1 MKAGFWAEASA
12 PTFFGLIAFIKK
24 DKILYI
30 DSKPIRAIMLHP
42 LHRQRYQD
50 FQKALEQ
57 LQKTVTAKDLQESA
71 LLDNV
76 REVQKLFQSQI
87 ANLSAE
93 DCAPDDA
100 SRWQSIQTEIYKQMR
115 LLQTDV
121 MRLQASRSYATSLSR
136 TSSVSDRIN
145 TLIQYCQALLQ
156 L

>member
-57 LQKTVTAKDLQESA
+57 LQKTVTAKDLQESHSWIMSERYKSCFKA
-71 LLDNV
+71 KLL
-76 REVQKLFQSQI
+76 I
-87 ANLSAE
+87 
-93 DCAPDDA
+93 
-100 SRWQSIQTEIYKQMR
+100 
-115 LLQTDV
+115 
-121 MRLQASRSYATSLSR
+121 
-136 TSSVSDRIN
+136 
-145 TLIQYCQALLQ
+145 
-156 L
+156 